1 MIMRSPVTLV
11 KYNNYLNRESNR
23 GRIKTMYK
31 SKKRLQN
38 SKLFTRNRIDIYMG
52 DIQSLRYWGITCDFA
67 GPLTQF

>member
-1 MIMRSPVTLV
+1 
-11 KYNNYLNRESNR
+11 
-23 GRIKTMYK
+23 MYK

-67 GPLTQF
+67 GPLTQFWRMYSTKACNAQKVKMHNVAQK

>member
-23 GRIKTMYK
+23 GRIKQCISQKEITK
-31 SKKRLQN
+31 FKT
-38 SKLFTRNRIDIYMG
+38 FTRNRIDIYMG